1 MVHDPT
7 LSVEAV
13 LSSRGQIT
21 IPKAVR
27 DAMYLQQGDKVE
39 FTLRS
44 GEVTLSPS
52 RRETPDPVAR
62 WVGSLPS
69 AAGPGGGKAWVR
81 GLRGYEDEV
90 LD

>member
-13 LSSRGQIT
+13 S
-21 IPKAVR
+21 
-27 DAMYLQQGDKVE
+27 E
-39 FTLRS
+39 
-44 GEVTLSPS
+44 
-52 RRETPDPVAR
+52 
-62 WVGSLPS
+62 
-69 AAGPGGGKAWVR
+69 AGPGGGGKAWVR